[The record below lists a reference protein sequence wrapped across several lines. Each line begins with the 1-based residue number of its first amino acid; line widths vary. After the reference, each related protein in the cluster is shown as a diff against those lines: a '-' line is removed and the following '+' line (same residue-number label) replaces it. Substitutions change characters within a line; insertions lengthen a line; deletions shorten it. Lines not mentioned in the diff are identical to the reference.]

1 MVVDDVIQ
9 AYKIIMRKLGEKP
22 NTIEHVF
29 EIREW
34 MESIPFALKTQED
47 IMRRVHTVSWRRYS
61 ILGHSIEQEETAAHV
76 TVQCPTL
83 EKQGTFS
90 RETYGKH

>member
-1 MVVDDVIQ
+1 MWMEEIRIVVDDVIQ
-9 AYKIIMRKLGEKP
+9 SYKNVMRKLGEKP

-47 IMRRVHTVSWRRYS
+47 IMKKVHTV
-61 ILGHSIEQEETAAHV
+61 G
-76 TVQCPTL
+76 
-83 EKQGTFS
+83 
-90 RETYGKH
+90 